1 MLQYSYAPIGKQFV
15 LTELGFEQSQ
25 IRSKFEETSS
35 LRKTVEITVP
45 CEWVEK
51 GYVRLV
57 GVMQ

>member
-15 LTELGFEQSQ
+15 LTEFGFEQPR

-35 LRKTVEITVP
+35 LRKTVEIAVP
-45 CEWVEK
+45 REWVEK

-57 GVMQ
+57 EVTP